1 MPAMQCV
8 IPAAGKGTRMRPLT
22 EMLPKPLV
30 RVCGV
35 PILTHVLEAL
45 PSEVD
50 EVVLV
55 VKYRKDDLR
64 AQYGNEYAGTRIVYV
79 EQGEPD
85 GTGGAL
91 LSAQDVLDDRFMVI
105 LADDLHGPD
114 ALRAL
119 IREDLAVLAA
129 RVDDPRHFG
138 VIVQSESGV
147 LVEIKEK
154 PEDPSSNLVNTG
166 AMMLDRRIFACVTPM
181 VGGEVR
187 LTDMLTLLAERA
199 PVQVVEQSAW
209 CPVGRPEDISLAE
222 AYLAKRSGH

>member
-1 MPAMQCV
+1 MQCV

-22 EMLPKPLV
+22 ETLPKPLV
-30 RVCGV
+30 RVGGV

-45 PSEVD
+45 PPEVD

-91 LSAQDVLDDRFMVI
+91 LAAQDVLDDRFMVI

-114 ALRAL
+114 ALRTL
-119 IREDLAVLAA
+119 LREELAVLAA

-147 LVEIKEK
+147 LLKIEEK
-154 PEDPSSNLVNTG
+154 PEHPSSHLVNTG
-166 AMMLDRRIFACVTPM
+166 AMVLDRRIFECITPV

-187 LTDMLTLLAERA
+187 LTDMLTLLSDRT
-199 PVQVVEQSAW
+199 PVRVIEQPRW
-209 CPVGRPEDISLAE
+209 CPVGCPEDIPRAE
-222 AYLAKRSGH
+222 AYLASRVM